1 MTEESENRLK
11 RVMDKLYSTPCPKLS
26 ALRRLGDKK
35 SFSTNET
42 ASSKRSL
49 GTAPPCRPWDRGD
62 LMRRL
67 ATFKAMTWFGKPKV
81 ISPVSCARRGWINVE
96 MDVIVCEA
104 CGARLLFSTSQ
115 SWTLPQVEK
124 AASVFSLK
132 LDSGHKLLCPWI
144 NNSCDESLARFPP
157 TPPQVL
163 AEEFKERLNAL
174 VRLSALPVISPVAV
188 DYMKS
193 PQLERLLSFSFHTSI
208 TLRNGILLIDEC
220 RSMDMDDASKGVV
233 ADDYYKA
240 LKFISLCGWEP
251 RLLPYSIDLEDGSD
265 PSAQCI
271 SSLESWEQID
281 GEPKQNI
288 TSCSSSCND
297 GEGRNEISPV
307 LSDRLNDPASTA
319 LDCRLCGTCVGLW
332 SFKTIPRP
340 LEVFK
345 ITVDNSNRSEF
356 DTGTTH
362 LAQNVEVPSIKTFGG
377 TDEHPNDK
385 RTHGLHLTI
394 AGGPPPTRQHIRP
407 KVSFPVV
414 SRHLRAELAS
424 KSCFRHDQSLSK
436 NGHRDEEEDLNQ
448 DNDDEPQAAD
458 SMKRKRSEVE
468 NYNSQTQM
476 QGGVDDLGDVH
487 AHSSEYASEK
497 SLCKS
502 PCNDGIDRDTGSC
515 ESSPATKLADAEES
529 RDGYVAS
536 YRVDAPENNK
546 CDPSHSASSSLTSIN
561 LSTSLGTS
569 IKGPSFQTAEKRNA
583 SLQES
588 LKSAK
593 NASLSNPHEEDAN
606 HISGTL
612 KLKLLDFD
620 PIMQHRPFCPWSA
633 SDDSKS
639 FPGWKATLSAL
650 DNQENSSSQRP
661 GHSDSDSMLLDEVD
675 DPILSVRKLF
685 MSPPSKRMKG
695 NN

>member
-1 MTEESENRLK
+1 
-11 RVMDKLYSTPCPKLS
+11 
-26 ALRRLGDKK
+26 
-35 SFSTNET
+35 
-42 ASSKRSL
+42 
-49 GTAPPCRPWDRGD
+49 
-62 LMRRL
+62 
-67 ATFKAMTWFGKPKV
+67 
-81 ISPVSCARRGWINVE
+81 
-96 MDVIVCEA
+96 
-104 CGARLLFSTSQ
+104 
-115 SWTLPQVEK
+115 
-124 AASVFSLK
+124 
-132 LDSGHKLLCPWI
+132 
-144 NNSCDESLARFPP
+144 
-157 TPPQVL
+157 
-163 AEEFKERLNAL
+163 
-174 VRLSALPVISPVAV
+174 
-188 DYMKS
+188 MKS

-220 RSMDMDDASKGVV
+220 RSTDMDDASKGVV

-240 LKFISLCGWEP
+240 LKVISLCGWEP

-319 LDCRLCGTCVGLW
+319 LDCRLCGTCV
-332 SFKTIPRP
+332 
-340 LEVFK
+340 
-345 ITVDNSNRSEF
+345 
-356 DTGTTH
+356 
-362 LAQNVEVPSIKTFGG
+362 
-377 TDEHPNDK
+377 
-385 RTHGLHLTI
+385 
-394 AGGPPPTRQHIRP
+394 
-407 KVSFPVV
+407 
-414 SRHLRAELAS
+414 
-424 KSCFRHDQSLSK
+424 
-436 NGHRDEEEDLNQ
+436 EEDLNQ

-476 QGGVDDLGDVH
+476 QGGVDDL
-487 AHSSEYASEK
+487 
-497 SLCKS
+497 
-502 PCNDGIDRDTGSC
+502 DRDTGSC

-536 YRVDAPENNK
+536 YRVDAPENN
-546 CDPSHSASSSLTSIN
+546 N
-561 LSTSLGTS
+561 
-569 IKGPSFQTAEKRNA
+569 IKGPSFQTAEKRKR
-583 SLQES
+583 
-588 LKSAK
+588 KSSTVTQIAK

-675 DPILSVRKLF
+675 DPILSVRKHF
-685 MSPPSKRMKG
+685 HVPPRE
-695 NN
+695 